1 MQHLEDILKTGRGKK
16 KGKKGWR
23 VKFSARNKFTGKV
36 VAVKVKERR
45 NGARMGVEGELK
57 RGETAW

>member
-1 MQHLEDILKTGRGKK
+1 M
-16 KGKKGWR
+16 
-23 VKFSARNKFTGKV
+23 KFSARNKFTGKV

>member
-1 MQHLEDILKTGRGKK
+1 M
-16 KGKKGWR
+16 
-23 VKFSARNKFTGKV
+23 KFSARNKFTGKV

-57 RGETAW
+57 GGGNRVVRRAAR